1 MARNSKPTARIE
13 YVSFDVFYEDG
24 TRTSNRKIL
33 LADVSGLEG
42 DLPAQAFFEAQDKEI
57 EHRSG
62 RAKPKIASVVRSKV

>member
-1 MARNSKPTARIE
+1 MARGKPTARIE

-33 LADVSGLEG
+33 LSEVSGLDG
-42 DLPAQAFFEAQDKEI
+42 DMPAQAFFESQDKEI

-62 RAKPKIASVVRSKV
+62 RAKPKIASIARSKN